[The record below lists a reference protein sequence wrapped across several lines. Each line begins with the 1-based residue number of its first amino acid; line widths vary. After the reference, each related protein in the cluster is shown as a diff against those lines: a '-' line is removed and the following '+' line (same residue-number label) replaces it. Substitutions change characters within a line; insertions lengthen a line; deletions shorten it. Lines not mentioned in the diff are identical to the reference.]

1 MQFRH
6 EVKHEINQLDIMI
19 LRQRLRA
26 VMQPDPH
33 AVNGMYEIRS
43 LYFDNA
49 DDKALREKI
58 DGAPVREKYRIRVY
72 NRQYS
77 VIHLERKYKYGNL
90 GYKDSAS
97 LTVDQTRSILQ
108 GDTDWTGKSSD
119 KVLLGF
125 YTRIRN
131 QALRPKV
138 LVDYTREPFIFSAG
152 NVRVT
157 LDYDIRTALSC
168 TDLLDP
174 DCVTIPAKESP
185 AVLEVKWDNFLPGI
199 IRDIVQLGDRRSF
212 AYSKYAACRMYA

>member
-1 MQFRH
+1 MQLRH
-6 EVKHEINQLDIMI
+6 EVKHEINLMDILI
-19 LRQRLRA
+19 LRQRLSA
-26 VMQPDPH
+26 VMQRDPH
-33 AVNGMYEIRS
+33 AVNGRYDIRS

-49 DDKALREKI
+49 DDKALKEKI
-58 DGAPVREKYRIRVY
+58 NGAPVREKYRIRVY

-77 VIHLERKYKYGNL
+77 VIHLERKFKTGNL
-90 GYKDSAS
+90 GSKDSANLS
-97 LTVDQTRSILQ
+97 VDETRAILR
-108 GDTDWTGKSSD
+108 GDTDWMGKSSNE
-119 KVLLGF
+119 VILGF

-131 QALRPKV
+131 QGLRPKV

-185 AVLEVKWDNFLPGI
+185 AILEVKWDNYLPGI
-199 IRDIVQLGDRRSF
+199 IRDIVQIGDRRSAAF
-212 AYSKYAACRMYA
+212 SKFAACRMYA

>member
-1 MQFRH
+1 MQLRH
-6 EVKHEINQLDIMI
+6 EVKHEINLMDILV
-19 LRQRLRA
+19 LRQRLSA
-26 VMQPDPH
+26 VLQRDPH
-33 AVNGMYEIRS
+33 AVNGKYDIRS

-49 DDKALREKI
+49 DDKALKEKI
-58 DGAPVREKYRIRVY
+58 NGAPVREKYRIRVY

-77 VIHLERKYKYGNL
+77 VIHLERKFKTGNL
-90 GYKDSAS
+90 GCKDSANLS
-97 LTVDQTRSILQ
+97 VDETRAILQ
-108 GDTDWTGKSSD
+108 GDTDWMGKSANE
-119 KVLLGF
+119 VILGF

-131 QALRPKV
+131 QGLRPKV

-174 DCVTIPAKESP
+174 ECVTIPAKESP

-199 IRDIVQLGDRRSF
+199 IRDIVQIGDRRSV
-212 AYSKYAACRMYA
+212 AYSKFAACRMYA